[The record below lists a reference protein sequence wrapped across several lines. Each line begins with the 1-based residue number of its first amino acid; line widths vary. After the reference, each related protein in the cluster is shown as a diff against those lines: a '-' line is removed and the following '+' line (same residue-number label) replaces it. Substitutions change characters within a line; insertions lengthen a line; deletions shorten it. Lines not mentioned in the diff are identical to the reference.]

1 MKGGYVGKLLFVD
14 LTKGTFEEKTI
25 SEELARNFIG
35 GYGIGA
41 RLLYDMMKPGVDPLG
56 PDNILGFISG
66 PLNGTGALYSGRYTV
81 VCKSPVTG
89 GWNDANSGGFFG
101 PELKRAGFDGV
112 FVSGAS
118 DKPVYLFIKDGKAE
132 IRDARHL
139 WGKDCTETEEALI
152 QETGEKGLR
161 VALIG
166 PAGEKKSLMACVIN
180 DKHRAAG
187 RGGCGAVM
195 GSKKLKAIAVRGT
208 GKVPVVYPGKVK
220 EINAEILDAMKN
232 GPTAEMV
239 KGLGAFGTGGNTTA
253 SALGGDA
260 PVKNWGGVGILDMG
274 EESATKLG
282 TFTFDARYNTKK
294 YACANCPLG
303 CGAHYKVDNGKWPVG
318 KTDRPEY
325 ETLAAF
331 GTMTL
336 NDDIESI
343 IKCNDIC
350 NRYGLDTISVG
361 ACVAWAMEC
370 YENGIFTQKE
380 TEGIEL
386 TWGNAEA
393 IVAMT
398 QAIADQT
405 GFGKVLALGS
415 AKAAEKLGKGA
426 EYLQTVRGI
435 EIPMH
440 DPRFSPW
447 FARTYQYDP
456 TPGRHVKGSIGP
468 VDFPAPPE
476 VKYNYDGRGPMDL
489 GVTCN
494 TEIFN
499 TAGLCLF
506 GGFSMPQDA
515 AARFIEAVTGWD
527 FKGEDVIRTGK
538 RIMNMRYAFNLRE
551 GQKPNDDENVLPK
564 RCLGDPP
571 QTEGPLKG
579 IKVDQNKMATQF
591 LENMGWD
598 EETLIPTRESLENI
612 GGMEDVIRDLYH

>member
-1 MKGGYVGKLLFVD
+1 MKGGYVGKLLFAD
-14 LTKGTFEEKTI
+14 LTKGTLEEKAL
-25 SEELARNFIG
+25 SEELAKDFIG

-66 PLNGTGALYSGRYTV
+66 PLNGTGALFGGRYTV

-89 GWNDANSGGFFG
+89 GWNDANSGGFLG

-112 FVSGAS
+112 FISGAS
-118 DKPVYLFIKDGKAE
+118 DRPVYLFIKDGKAE
-132 IRDARHL
+132 IRDAKQL
-139 WGKDCTETEEALI
+139 WGKDCVETEDALI
-152 QETGEKGLR
+152 RETGESKLR
-161 VALIG
+161 AALIG
-166 PAGEKKSLMACVIN
+166 PAGEQLSLMACIIN

-208 GKVPVVYPGKVK
+208 GKVPVAHPEKVK
-220 EINAEILDAMKN
+220 EINAEILDFMKN
-232 GPTAEMV
+232 GPTAEQV
-239 KGLGAFGTGGNTTA
+239 KLFGTFGTGGMTA
-253 SALGGDA
+253 GNALSGDA
-260 PVKNWGGVGILDMG
+260 PVKNWGGVGVVDMG

-282 TFTFDARYNTKK
+282 TFSFDAKYNTKK

-303 CGAHYKVDNGKWPVG
+303 CGAHYKVDDGKWPVG
-318 KTDRPEY
+318 ETDRPEY

-336 NDDIESI
+336 NDDVESI

-370 YENGIFTQKE
+370 YENGIFTKKD

-393 IVAMT
+393 IVAVT
-398 QAIADQT
+398 QAIAEQK
-405 GFGKVLALGS
+405 GFGRFLALGS

-435 EIPMH
+435 EVPMH
-440 DPRFSPW
+440 DPRFSPG

-456 TPGRHVKGSIGP
+456 TPGRHVKGGLGIP
-468 VDFPAPPE
+468 DFRSPNE
-476 VKYNYDGRGPMDL
+476 VKYSYGGRGPMDV
-489 GVTCN
+489 GVTCD

-499 TAGLCLF
+499 TSGLCMF

-515 AARFIEAVTGWD
+515 ATRFIEAVTGWD
-527 FKGEDVIRTGK
+527 FKREDVLQTGK
-538 RIMNMRYAFNLRE
+538 RIMNMRYVFNLRE
-551 GQKPNDDENVLPK
+551 GQKPTGNANVLPK
-564 RCLGDPP
+564 RCVGEPP
-571 QTEGPLKG
+571 LTEGPLKG
-579 IKVDQNKMATQF
+579 ITVDHKKLADHF
-591 LENMGWD
+591 SESMGWNK
-598 EETLIPTRESLENI
+598 ETMIPTRESLENL
-612 GGMEDVIRDLYH
+612 GGMENVIQDLYG

>member
-1 MKGGYVGKLLFVD
+1 MKGGHVGKLLFVD
-14 LTKGTFEEKTI
+14 LTKGTFEEKAL

-41 RLLYDMMKPGVDPLG
+41 RLLYERMKPGVDPLG

-66 PLNGTGALYSGRYTV
+66 PLNGTGAFFGGRYTV

-112 FVSGAS
+112 FVSGVS
-118 DKPVYLFIKDGKAE
+118 NKPVYIFIKDGKTE
-132 IRDARHL
+132 IKDASHL
-139 WGKDCTETEEALI
+139 WGKDSVETEVALI
-152 QETGEKGLR
+152 QETGEKNLR
-161 VALIG
+161 TALIG
-166 PAGEKKSLMACVIN
+166 PAGEKLSLMACVIN

-195 GSKKLKAIAVRGT
+195 GSKKLKAVAVRGT
-208 GKVPVVYPGKVK
+208 GKIPVAHPEKIK
-220 EINAEILDAMKN
+220 EINASILDFMKN

-239 KGLGAFGTGGNTTA
+239 KGFGAFGTGGNTAA
-253 SALGGDA
+253 SALSGDS
-260 PVKNWGGVGILDMG
+260 PVKNWGGVGVVDMG

-282 TFTFDARYNTKK
+282 TFSFDANYNTKK

-303 CGAHYKVDNGKWPVG
+303 CGAHYKVDYGKWPVG
-318 KTDRPEY
+318 ETDRPEY
-325 ETLAAF
+325 ETMAAF

-336 NDDIESI
+336 NDDVESI

-361 ACVAWAMEC
+361 CTISWAIEC
-370 YENGIFTQKE
+370 YENGIFTRKE
-380 TEGIEL
+380 TEGVEL
-386 TWGNAEA
+386 TWGNPEA

-415 AKAAEKLGKGA
+415 AGAAKKLGKGA

-435 EIPMH
+435 ELPMH
-440 DPRFSPW
+440 DTRFGIGV
-447 FARTYQYDP
+447 ARTYQYDP
-456 TPGRHVKGSIGP
+456 TPGRHVKGGLGLS
-468 VDFPAPPE
+468 DMLSPPE
-476 VKYNYDGRGPMDL
+476 VKYNYEGRGEKDV
-489 GVTCN
+489 GAVCH
-494 TEIFN
+494 TEILN

-506 GGFSMPQDA
+506 SDFCMPPDA
-515 AARFIEAVTGWD
+515 ATRFIEAVTGWD
-527 FKGEDVIRTGK
+527 FKGEDVLRTGK
-538 RIMNMRYAFNLRE
+538 RIMNMRHAFNLRE
-551 GQKPNDDENVLPK
+551 GQKPTDDDNKLPK
-564 RCLGDPP
+564 RSVGEPP

-579 IKVDQNKMATQF
+579 ITVDQKKLAGQF
-591 LENMGWD
+591 LVSMGWD
-598 EETLIPTRESLENI
+598 EETMLPSRESLEEL
-612 GGMEDVIRDLYH
+612 GGMKDVIRDLYR